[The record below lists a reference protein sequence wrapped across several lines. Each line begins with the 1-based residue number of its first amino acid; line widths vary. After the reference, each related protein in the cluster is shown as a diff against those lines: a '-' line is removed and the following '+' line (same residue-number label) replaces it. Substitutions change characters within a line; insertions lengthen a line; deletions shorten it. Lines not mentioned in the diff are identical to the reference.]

1 MRSIYLFMLL
11 YIFSFPRS
19 QVVRIYENS
28 KFDGISKS
36 FSALDEVKKVLNQR
50 DKTFDNKKFKLV
62 ISY

>member
-1 MRSIYLFMLL
+1 MLL

-19 QVVRIYENS
+19 QIVRIYKNS
-28 KFDGISKS
+28 KFDRNSKS
-36 FSALDEVKKVLNQR
+36 FSALEEVKKVLNQR